1 MEMARKKRDPRKVAL
16 AQAILDADVRIS
28 FSASVHLQIKKY
40 RIITNEYIKVLL
52 FLIKKTEFW
61 KNKHIYP

>member
-16 AQAILDADVRIS
+16 AQAILDA